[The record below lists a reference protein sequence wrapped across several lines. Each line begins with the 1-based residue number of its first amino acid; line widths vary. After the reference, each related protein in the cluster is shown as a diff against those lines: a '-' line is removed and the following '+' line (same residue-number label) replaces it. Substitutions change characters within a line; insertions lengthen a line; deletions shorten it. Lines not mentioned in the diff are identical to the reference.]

1 MEESDYRDSITSS
14 PDPEPT
20 LRGEALCFK
29 TLIIAWHSRAK
40 TFLSKNNVLVSCD
53 GFAFITSMQILYYSC
68 YPERKALTN
77 RTRHIMVECGLCNC
91 VACSIFFFVDLR
103 DLGTKLEKEL
113 LYNEAG
119 VIT

>member
-20 LRGEALCFK
+20 LRGEVWCFK
-29 TLIIAWHSRAK
+29 TK
-40 TFLSKNNVLVSCD
+40 TFLFKNNVLISCG

-68 YPERKALTN
+68 YPERKALTKP
-77 RTRHIMVECGLCNC
+77 TRHVMVECGLFNC
-91 VACSIFFFVDLR
+91 VACSIFFFFFADLR

-113 LYNEAG
+113 LHNEAA

>member
-53 GFAFITSMQILYYSC
+53 GFAFISSMQILYI
-68 YPERKALTN
+68 PVIPK
-77 RTRHIMVECGLCNC
+77 
-91 VACSIFFFVDLR
+91 
-103 DLGTKLEKEL
+103 EKR
-113 LYNEAG
+113 
-119 VIT
+119 